1 MNLDPARELEPKDG
15 DFIAYLK
22 ELEEG
27 KINTTGGLHVSL
39 PDGSQQGMVL
49 VQTTQEIAEDRS
61 AVLAQRRAASRTAAL
76 ALMSVVGALAGLASF
91 ALLAVGIAYPDEFEF
106 LIPFGMVLLFVS
118 VVVNAETRKRKKAN
132 ERTRSE

>member
-91 ALLAVGIAYPDEFEF
+91 ALLVGIAYPDEFEF

-132 ERTRSE
+132 ERARSE